1 VFTKALRW
9 YHVPPRPFWLRVAVL
24 DAVCA
29 RQWTTPAEPPA
40 LAARSL
46 AKGLQTH
53 ITQHLFEYGFFK
65 TGN

>member
-1 VFTKALRW
+1 MSGR
-9 YHVPPRPFWLRVAVL
+9 LRVAVL
-24 DAVCA
+24 DAVSA

-53 ITQHLFEYGFFK
+53 ITQHLLEYGFFK